1 MKNIHEFMNTT
12 IDLHGYGA
20 REAETIIGDFVDFWQ
35 IHKKETKQQLTVIT
49 GWGRHSPNNIPV
61 LKPMFLDMM
70 RKRGIRVYQRN
81 KGCFIIEI

>member
-1 MKNIHEFMNTT
+1 MNTT

-20 REAETIIGDFVDFWQ
+20 REAKTKIDDFVDLWQ
-35 IHKKETKQQLTVIT
+35 NNRKETKQQLTVIT

-61 LKPMFLDMM
+61 LKPMFLKLM
-70 RKRGIRVYQRN
+70 RKRGIGVYQRN